1 MHLVHDPDHHLCMC
15 NAFLINNFRFS
26 LSNKSFSVLLNTEVV
41 GHEVV
46 LCKWAWNNDRKTE
59 SSSSFASTY
68 KSLIIDPDISTM
80 AIEGSCSNYSQKI
93 RQVNKSVVTTTIEDQ
108 QLVHFQF
115 PNIESGNFDSTFVVG
130 EDPKGQLRILRK
142 IELPDPT
149 IAFLSL
155 TIRDNKKDKILFMQN
170 FIGGAQDILLFNFMT
185 NEILDSYKGTDLC
198 ELTDQDCDKKED
210 SNVDMEGVEQH
221 SFFDCRF
228 DVFKD
233 QFIICKDYLSG
244 YLIYSDEKKPR
255 LLTKGNFSFVNLTFS
270 PFRNGS
276 HGSRILFMNGLLFGM

>member
-1 MHLVHDPDHHLCMC
+1 M
-15 NAFLINNFRFS
+15 
-26 LSNKSFSVLLNTEVV
+26 V

-59 SSSSFASTY
+59 SESSSFASTY
-68 KSLIIDPDISTM
+68 KSLIIDPDISTT
-80 AIEGSCSNYSQKI
+80 II

-155 TIRDNKKDKILFMQN
+155 TIRDNKKDKILFMH
-170 FIGGAQDILLFNFMT
+170 LP
-185 NEILDSYKGTDLC
+185 
-198 ELTDQDCDKKED
+198 
-210 SNVDMEGVEQH
+210 H
-221 SFFDCRF
+221 
-228 DVFKD
+228 
-233 QFIICKDYLSG
+233 
-244 YLIYSDEKKPR
+244 
-255 LLTKGNFSFVNLTFS
+255 
-270 PFRNGS
+270 RNTPVA
-276 HGSRILFMNGLLFGM
+276 